1 MPHFD
6 PAEAPM
12 LLRVARLAAGATQ
25 REFAASLGI
34 AQPNLAAIESG
45 RRTVSAEYLAEL
57 LEAAGYRPSL
67 ALARARDQV
76 LESAAK
82 YGFSNVRVFGS
93 IAAGTD
99 DFGSDIDLLVDAP
112 PAIGIEFG
120 LLADDIEQLTG
131 FPVDLLIDRP
141 GKTFIEAIR
150 PMAVAV

>member
-1 MPHFD
+1 
-6 PAEAPM
+6 M

-67 ALARARDQV
+67 ALSRARDQV

>member
-1 MPHFD
+1 
-6 PAEAPM
+6 M